1 MAVSFD
7 EITYNEQTNQY
18 NSTLSWVI
26 QTLNPSIDQLI
37 PLNKFVYNAEL

>member
-7 EITYNEQTNQY
+7 EITYDEQTKQY

-26 QTLNPSIDQLI
+26 QTLNKTISELI
-37 PLNKFVYNAEL
+37 PRAEFILDPEL